1 MKVLNRIKEFADSRG
16 LTAYALWKSTTLS
29 EPTVYRLYNDP
40 SLVPSGKVLEGF
52 AVAFPD
58 TTPNDWLKFESDSP
72 TGSDRPSTSTPP
84 APKPPAKASRRSGTR
99 RKAKD
104 PSAVAQFGVGDCV
117 RLPSG
122 DRAYI
127 DSVEGDYAH
136 ITWEMSKAE
145 DFTPLHLLTLV
156 HKAA

>member
-1 MKVLNRIKEFADSRG
+1 MLNRIKEFADSRG
-16 LTAYALWKSTTLS
+16 LTAYALWKATTLS

-58 TTPNDWLKFESDSP
+58 TTPNDWLKFESEGKDN
-72 TGSDRPSTSTPP
+72 GDRPSTPPP
-84 APKPPAKASRRSGTR
+84 APEPPAKASRRSGTR
-99 RKAKD
+99 RAAKD
-104 PSAVAQFGVGDCV
+104 PSGAAQFGVGDCV

-127 DSVEGDYAH
+127 ESVEGDYAYF
-136 ITWEMSKAE
+136 TWEVSKVK
-145 DFTPLHLLTLV
+145 DFGPMHLFELV

>member
-1 MKVLNRIKEFADSRG
+1 MLNRIKEFADSRG
-16 LTAYALWKSTTLS
+16 LTAYALWKATTLS

-58 TTPNDWLKFESDSP
+58 TTPNDWLKFESEGKDN
-72 TGSDRPSTSTPP
+72 GDRPS
-84 APKPPAKASRRSGTR
+84 APSSAPEPPAKTSRRASTR
-99 RKAKD
+99 RQAKD
-104 PSAVAQFGVGDCV
+104 PSAAAQFGVGDCV

-127 DSVEGDYAH
+127 DSVEGDYAY
-136 ITWEMSKAE
+136 ITWEMSKVK
-145 DFTPLHLLTLV
+145 DFAPLHLFELV
-156 HKAA
+156 CKAA